1 MTTDDLQQR
10 DAAVLWHPATP
21 FDDHRRLPP
30 LPIVAARGAW
40 LETASGTKILDGI
53 GSWWTSLHGHGHPA
67 IVAAVTAQIAKLD
80 HVMFA
85 GFTHEPAIV
94 LAERLLAHAPGMPA
108 RVFFADCG
116 AAAVE
121 VAMKMSV
128 QGHALEGR
136 PARRRFA
143 ALRNGY
149 HGETL
154 GALAVCGAPDYRAP
168 FADLLHDALF
178 LPAPA
183 YPSHAHADLAIGLGH
198 DAPEVD
204 AAVALLDRHAGELA
218 ALLVEPVVQ
227 CAGRMTMI
235 GTGYLAA
242 ITAAARARGIHVIA
256 DEIAVG
262 FGRTGRVFA
271 SAWTPLAPDFICL
284 SKGLSG
290 GALPLAAVIV
300 GEGRDTPF
308 HGGPER
314 AFLHSHTFTAN
325 PIACAAANAS
335 LSLLEATCGDAL
347 ERSVEALASARARVA
362 EACPQVRAH
371 RQAGTIIGFD
381 LDVPA
386 ARRPADGRV
395 SLALREAA
403 LRRGLLLRPLADTV
417 YWMPPLSL
425 AQDDLDALVSG
436 TIAAITEVLG

>member
-1 MTTDDLQQR
+1 MDTEDLQRR

-30 LPIVAARGAW
+30 QPIVAARGAW
-40 LETASGTKILDGI
+40 LETTSGAKILDGI

-67 IVAAVTAQIAKLD
+67 IVEAVATQASRLD

-85 GFTHEPAIV
+85 GFTHEPAIT
-94 LAERLLAHAPGMPA
+94 LAERLVALAPGRAA

-128 QGHALEGR
+128 QGHALEGNAR
-136 PARRRFA
+136 RRRFA

-154 GALAVCGAPDYRAP
+154 GALSVCGAPDYRAP
-168 FADLLHDALF
+168 FADLLQDALF
-178 LPAPA
+178 LPAPTYA
-183 YPSHAHADLAIGLGH
+183 SHEHHDLARRCGH
-198 DAPEVD
+198 DAPELD
-204 AAVALLDRHAGELA
+204 EAISLLDRHADELA
-218 ALLVEPVVQ
+218 ALVIEPIVQ

-235 GTGYLAA
+235 GSGYVDAL
-242 ITAAARARGIHVIA
+242 TSAARARGVHVIA

-262 FGRTGRVFA
+262 FGRTGRTFA
-271 SAWTPLAPDFICL
+271 SSWASVAPDFICL

-290 GALPLAAVIV
+290 GVLPLAAVIV

-308 HGGPER
+308 RGGPER

-335 LSLLEATCGDAL
+335 LGLLEATCGDPLNAAID
-347 ERSVEALASARARVA
+347 VLADARRRVA
-362 EACPQVRAH
+362 AKSEHVRAH
-371 RQAGTIIGFD
+371 RQAGTIVAFD
-381 LDVPA
+381 LDVPE
-386 ARRPADGRV
+386 ARRPADGRL
-395 SLALREAA
+395 SLAIREAA
-403 LRRGLLLRPLADTV
+403 MRRGLLLRPLADTV
-417 YWMPPLSL
+417 YWMPPLTL
-425 AQDDLDALVSG
+425 DDATLEALVDR
-436 TIAAITEVLG
+436 THLAIADVLG